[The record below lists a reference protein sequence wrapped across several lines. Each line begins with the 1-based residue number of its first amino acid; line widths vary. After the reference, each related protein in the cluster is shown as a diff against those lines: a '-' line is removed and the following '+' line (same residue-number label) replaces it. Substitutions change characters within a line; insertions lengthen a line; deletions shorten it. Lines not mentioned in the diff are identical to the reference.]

1 MKTFLGK
8 QYEAHNALADVRALQ
23 ELFEDYCRCVAGLI
37 SLHSSI
43 MSLNLP
49 LNHLLRQKLF
59 QLSHN
64 FFFIENSLSLLRLN
78 NFCKRYPDNGIRN
91 VFSKPLSRKFVQAK
105 DFLVYKC
112 PHISQRLPK

>member
-8 QYEAHNALADVRALQ
+8 QYEAHNALADVRELQ

-49 LNHLLRQKLF
+49 LNHLLRHKLF

-64 FFFIENSLSLLRLN
+64 FVVIKNSLSLLGLN
-78 NFCKRYPDNGIRN
+78 NFRRRDPDNGIRN
-91 VFSKPLSRKFVQAK
+91 VFSEPLSRKFVQAK

-112 PHISQRLPK
+112 PHSQRLPK